1 MKLPSNRTL
10 LIVAVVLIAGW
21 LLLRSRALASAQLP
35 WNRGQAGS
43 IFQTGLQMGGG
54 Q

>member
-10 LIVAVVLIAGW
+10 LIIAVVLVGAW
-21 LLLRSRALASAQLP
+21 LLLRSRGMGSASLP

-43 IFQTGLQMGGG
+43 IFQSGLQMGGG